1 MSNTYDVAVIGA
13 GSVGVPTALALKRKG
28 FSTLVIDKFSS
39 PGQGSNKA
47 AIGGVRATHSDPAK
61 IRLGLRSLEIF
72 STWKETYGHDIEW
85 TTGGYAFPAYEEK
98 DKDVFQKLLEI
109 QRPYNLNIDWLSKR
123 ELLDVVPDLNRRDLL
138 GGTFS
143 PEDGHC
149 STLLASRAF
158 YDQAKQ
164 EGVQFRFSERVEEIK
179 KENGRVS
186 AVKTDKGTYRCS
198 TVINAG
204 GAWADSFS
212 LPSEYRLPL
221 LPESHE
227 AGITEPV
234 GHFLGPMV
242 VDMRRNSRSS
252 NIYFFQIEAG
262 QIVFCLTPDPPV
274 SGLDRRET
282 SDFLPLVAGRMI
294 ALIPSLASI
303 RVRRTWRG
311 IYPMTPDG
319 SPVIGWIEDF
329 PGYFLA
335 GGMCGQGFMLG
346 PGIGELIT
354 RMAAEEELSREDRE
368 ILKILSPYRDFKK
381 PEVLE

>member
-1 MSNTYDVAVIGA
+1 
-13 GSVGVPTALALKRKG
+13 
-28 FSTLVIDKFSS
+28 VIDKFSS

-158 YDQAKQ
+158 YEQAKQ
-164 EGVQFRFSERVEEIK
+164 EGVQFLFSERVEEIK

-186 AVKTDKGTYRCS
+186 TVKTNKGTYRCS

-234 GHFLGPMV
+234 GHFLGPLV
-242 VDMRRNSRSS
+242 VDMRRNSRSA
-252 NIYFFQIEAG
+252 NIYFFQIETG

-282 SDFLPLVAGRMI
+282 SEFLPLVAGRMI

-354 RMAAEEELSREDRE
+354 RMVAEEELSREDRE
-368 ILKILSPYRDFKK
+368 SLKILSPYRDFKK
-381 PEVLE
+381 LEVLE